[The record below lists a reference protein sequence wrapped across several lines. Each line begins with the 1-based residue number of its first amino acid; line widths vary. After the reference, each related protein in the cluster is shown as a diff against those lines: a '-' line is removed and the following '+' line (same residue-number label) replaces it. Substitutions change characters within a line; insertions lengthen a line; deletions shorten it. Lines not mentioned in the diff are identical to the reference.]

1 MRCDGGAGPTAK
13 ADVDSAAVG
22 AAGGGELGVEL
33 EVEVEDEAEGGVEEA
48 ERMGRAG

>member
-22 AAGGGELGVEL
+22 EAGGVVL
-33 EVEVEDEAEGGVEEA
+33 EVEVEVEGEGGVEEA